1 MSLNQI
7 DRRRRRL
14 FIEGLRAVASF
25 YEQNAD
31 AYYDGMQI
39 TLNMY
44 GVARH
49 TLCEMARVFGQRNKS
64 YDDRNVTVSRRFN
77 EQITLSVSVPVP
89 GFAGVWL
96 AVRASYRPGSC
107 PQTKR
112 SSFPR
117 LGLSSSNGN
126 TTRSCLTI
134 SVPDRLIRLL
144 VVFALDLLLAP

>member
-77 EQITLSVSVPVP
+77 EQITLSVSVPRARVCRRVVSGARILPARIVP
-89 GFAGVWL
+89 ANKEVL
-96 AVRASYRPGSC
+96 IPAA
-107 PQTKR
+107 R
-112 SSFPR
+112 SEFVEWQYDP
-117 LGLSSSNGN
+117 LLPDDLSS
-126 TTRSCLTI
+126 
-134 SVPDRLIRLL
+134 
-144 VVFALDLLLAP
+144 

>member
-7 DRRRRRL
+7 HQYRRRL

-49 TLCEMARVFGQRNKS
+49 TLCEMARVFGQCNKS
-64 YDDRNVTVSRRFN
+64 YDDRNVTVSKQFN
-77 EQITLSVSVPVP
+77 EQITLSVSVPRARVCRRVVNGARILP
-89 GFAGVWL
+89 
-96 AVRASYRPGSC
+96 VRIAPA
-107 PQTKR
+107 TKEGPHSR
-112 SSFPR
+112 
-117 LGLSSSNGN
+117 G
-126 TTRSCLTI
+126 
-134 SVPDRLIRLL
+134 
-144 VVFALDLLLAP
+144 